1 VFEVTREDLPE
12 TPVCNIRELNRRKY
26 FVANHKSAEKRNR
39 QSLARR
45 LRNRVNKTQMKNAV
59 RKVNEAVLAGSVDEA
74 KEALK
79 IAIPVIAQT
88 AAKGT
93 LHKKNASRKVSRL
106 TKSINK
112 MQTAA

>member
-1 VFEVTREDLPE
+1 
-12 TPVCNIRELNRRKY
+12 
-26 FVANHKSAEKRNR
+26 
-39 QSLARR
+39 
-45 LRNRVNKTQMKNAV
+45 MKNAV
-59 RKVNEAVLAGSVDEA
+59 RKVNEAVQVGSVDEA

-88 AAKGT
+88 AAKGS